1 MQSKWARLGSTSS
14 IQNNALIWWI
24 THCQHRLKVGT
35 GGGLHYYIL
44 LYTIIY
50 YYILLYII
58 IYYYI
63 LSKIIIYYY
72 ISLYIMIYCYL
83 CIYIYYNKIE
93 IDYILNIML
102 QIYICIYRLLLL
114 LLLLL
119 LYACLIDIHTY
130 PCVHM

>member
-1 MQSKWARLGSTSS
+1 MGKVRLHIINPKQCTHLVDSTLSTK
-14 IQNNALIWWI
+14 AKG
-24 THCQHRLKVGT
+24 RYRRGVA
-35 GGGLHYYIL
+35 L

-102 QIYICIYRLLLL
+102 QNYICIYRLLLL

>member
-24 THCQHRLKVGT
+24 PHCQQRLKVGT

-63 LSKIIIYYY
+63 LLYIIKNYYILLYIIIYHDILLFMY
-72 ISLYIMIYCYL
+72 
-83 CIYIYYNKIE
+83 IYI
-93 IDYILNIML
+93 L
-102 QIYICIYRLLLL
+102 
-114 LLLLL
+114 
-119 LYACLIDIHTY
+119 
-130 PCVHM
+130 